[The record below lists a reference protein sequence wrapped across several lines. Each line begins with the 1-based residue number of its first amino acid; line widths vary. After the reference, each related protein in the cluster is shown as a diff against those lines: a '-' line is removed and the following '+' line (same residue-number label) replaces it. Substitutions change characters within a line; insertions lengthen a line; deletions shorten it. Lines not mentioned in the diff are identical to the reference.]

1 MLAGLILLISY
12 LKFNPFLAFLIV
24 CIIGGLGLGIPLSE
38 IAGAVQKGIGDT
50 LGGLISII
58 ILGAMMGKLVADSG
72 AAQQISSTLIK
83 LFGEKNIAW
92 GMMFT
97 GFVVG
102 IPLFYN
108 VGFVLMIP
116 LIFAVVRQFNLHPL
130 VAGIPMMASLSV
142 AHGFLPPHPS
152 PAALVNQFNADMG
165 VTLLYGILA
174 AVPTIIIAGP
184 VFAKTLGGLPIRKS
198 TVLEVNMLDEKVLPS
213 KFASFFT
220 ALFPV
225 VILAMSTIL
234 SNILEEGNAI
244 TQFFKWL
251 SDPLMV
257 MLVST
262 IVALFTLGILRSR
275 KIEEVMGIFTDSVK
289 DVGMLVLIVA
299 GSGSLKEVL
308 LVSGVSNQIG
318 DYLQT
323 LPLNPLVLGWLIA
336 AFIRICVGSAT
347 IAGLTAA
354 GILVPLVQSTGV
366 NPSLMV
372 LSVGAGSLMFSHIN
386 DTGFWLFK
394 EYFNLSIGETIRSWS
409 LMETI
414 VSIVG
419 LVGVLVIQTLGL

>member
-1 MLAGLILLISY
+1 M
-12 LKFNPFLAFLIV
+12 
-24 CIIGGLGLGIPLSE
+24 GGLGLGIPLSE

-152 PAALVNQFNADMG
+152 PAALVSQFNADMG
-165 VTLLYGILA
+165 ITLLYGILVA
-174 AVPTIIIAGP
+174 IPTIIVAGP
-184 VFAKTLGGLPIRKS
+184 IFARTLRGLPVRKS
-198 TVLEVNMLDEKVLPS
+198 TVLEVNMMEEKALPS

-225 VILAMSTIL
+225 VILALSTIL
-234 SNILEEGNAI
+234 SNILAEGNGI

-262 IVALFTLGILRSR
+262 MVALFSLGIIRNR
-275 KIEEVMGIFTDSVK
+275 KVEEVMGIFTDSVK

-336 AFIRICVGSAT
+336 AFIRVCVGSAT

-419 LVGVLVIQTLGL
+419 LVAVLAIQAVG